1 MKTVRSVALLSSVLW
16 LAGAGA
22 SAGEGELSAG
32 TALEVDY
39 HRSLRDELRSRAREP
54 LRELD
59 AKYEAAIIRLR
70 DAARTAGKPA
80 VEIAAEASLKEFRD
94 SGVADGE
101 SDQPDL
107 AKTEKIYLEQ
117 RSKAE
122 KLVQPALAKAEKE
135 YLNQLNRMVTELTK
149 ERRIDDALLV
159 RSQAAQVAAD
169 LKKLQ
174 DAHAAPGAKQAPS
187 PGAMPPSAVTILK
200 ATYGTSEKSADVTRK
215 LSDLVANM
223 KDFSANPTD
232 LGVDPHPYK
241 NKRLT
246 IIYEKDGKRREQIR
260 GENETVLYE
269 SFAGP
274 QDVKE
279 LEAWL
284 VGTRWRSEGETISF
298 AARRRLASKDQAGE
312 WQPDGM
318 FFLDVTWAKG
328 DRLRY
333 QFDWK
338 WRKFTEKGGE
348 GRVFER
354 ID

>member
-1 MKTVRSVALLSSVLW
+1 MKIPRAFTILSSVLW
-16 LAGAGA
+16 LAGKAA
-22 SAGEGELSAG
+22 FAGEGELSMG
-32 TALEVDY
+32 TALEIDY
-39 HRSLRDELRSRAREP
+39 LRSLRDDQRTQARGP

-59 AKYEAAIIRLR
+59 AKYEAAITRLR
-70 DAARTAGKPA
+70 DAARAAGKTA
-80 VEIAAEASLKEFRD
+80 VEIAAEASLKEFKD

-101 SDQPDL
+101 ADQPDI
-107 AKTEKIYLEQ
+107 AKTEKIYVEQ

-135 YLNQLNRMVTELTK
+135 YLDQLNRMVTELTK
-149 ERRIDDALLV
+149 ESRIDDALLV
-159 RSQAAQVAAD
+159 RAQAAQVAAD

-174 DAHAAPGAKQAPS
+174 DAHAVPGAKQGTV

-200 ATYGTSEKSADVTRK
+200 AIYGTGENSADVTRK
-215 LSDLVANM
+215 VSTFVADM

-241 NKRLT
+241 NKHLQ
-246 IIYEKDGKRREQIR
+246 IVYEKDGKRREQNR

-284 VGTRWRSEGETISF
+284 TGTRWRSEGDTISF
-298 AARRRLASKDQAGE
+298 SAERRLASKDQAGK
-312 WQPDGM
+312 WKPDGM

-328 DRLRY
+328 GSIRY
-333 QFDWK
+333 QFDWR